1 MATVRMSEYLK
12 HDIVQRF
19 RSLWEKT
26 TPYPKPETKDG
37 DALYNTHIMPHMDKI
52 ESVISTCLGSIM
64 PEDDNKGYKVT
75 SNSNQMRAL
84 APLDLKNASGEV
96 IYEPDELVTISI
108 PLSKERKFPILA
120 SRNSYYVDDPLFT
133 FSRADQNFNN
143 ICVAL
148 ETKRE
153 MQDGL
158 ERKVRKVR
166 NLLENFTTLN
176 QALKAWP
183 AISKLVPE
191 DKIAKVHEK
200 QQRKR
205 KEAQR
210 KEMADEVVVDN
221 DLNQTILTASL
232 MGDN

>member
-1 MATVRMSEYLK
+1 
-12 HDIVQRF
+12 
-19 RSLWEKT
+19 
-26 TPYPKPETKDG
+26 
-37 DALYNTHIMPHMDKI
+37 
-52 ESVISTCLGSIM
+52 M

-96 IYEPDELVTISI
+96 IYEPDAPETITI
-108 PLSKERKFPILA
+108 PLSKERKFPILS
-120 SRNSYYVDDPLFT
+120 SRNSYYVDNPLFA